1 MLEVSKGHT
10 HLNISAQIFSLVKV
24 DLIANISHLVAK
36 TSQSNPK
43 TITLS

>member
-10 HLNISAQIFSLVKV
+10 HLNICAQIFSLVKA
-24 DLIANISHLVAK
+24 DPTKNKSHLVAK